1 MKSLMTADD
10 DNADDDYAD
19 DDNAGGDKSVDNC
32 HPRTG
37 HYMCSDN
44 KSTCV

>member
-32 HPRTG
+32 HPLTG
-37 HYMCSDN
+37 H
-44 KSTCV
+44 